1 MWRSVP
7 RVPRGIKSVLVSIG
21 VSINGSCSDQ
31 IVARSGHSHQRS
43 CLDEEGIVDGRPS
56 RAQIRLIRTE
66 VAAAAAAAA
75 AAGGTAGTRGT
86 AGGGR
91 APARA

>member
-31 IVARSGHSHQRS
+31 IVARSGHSHQSS
-43 CLDEEGIVDGRPS
+43 CLHEEGIVDGRPS
-56 RAQIRLIRTE
+56 RAQIQLIRTA
-66 VAAAAAAAA
+66 VAAAAA
-75 AAGGTAGTRGT
+75 AAGGTAST
-86 AGGGR
+86 AGTVGELS
-91 APARA
+91 